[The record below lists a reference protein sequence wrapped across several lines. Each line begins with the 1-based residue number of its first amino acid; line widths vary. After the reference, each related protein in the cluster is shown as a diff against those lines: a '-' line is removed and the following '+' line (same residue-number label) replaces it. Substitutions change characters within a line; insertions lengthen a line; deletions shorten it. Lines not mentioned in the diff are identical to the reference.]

1 MIWAKR
7 RFSGTE
13 YMPYQEKF
21 APLMRAQRSRSE
33 QFVMVA
39 VDGETTGAS
48 DCYVGVPDELC
59 LRLFDGFARV
69 SEDELPGAVDKVL
82 VADRTKGDVAT
93 RFKLRR

>member
-7 RFSGTE
+7 RFSDTE
-13 YMPYQEKF
+13 YTPYQEKF

-48 DCYVGVPDELC
+48 DC
-59 LRLFDGFARV
+59 
-69 SEDELPGAVDKVL
+69 
-82 VADRTKGDVAT
+82 
-93 RFKLRR
+93 